1 MKKAIIAVVIIVAI
15 LAAAAVGVTAYAS
28 DGYTLPVDKWGD
40 RLGITGEETPEEDDN
55 KGQNDDIDDPGF
67 EEDDNKGQND
77 DIDNPGF
84 VVINPMDIELSNDSI
99 GFTNYVGMSEDYIAE
114 GPRTLT
120 ATVLPEQTI
129 NKELIWSVSFE
140 NAQSLWASGK
150 QPEDYIQIEE
160 ADDGFSAKV
169 KCVEPFAE
177 PIIITC
183 AAKGNTE
190 VYDTCKIDFYQYVID
205 YYVDYDGVQVR
216 YTDDTSGK
224 FSADIMC
231 SSGVTGPEHTI
242 DIYYELSDVYT
253 IEKIAEFEIVGTFYG
268 SHTFG
273 VDDSALQEGGT
284 CVTFTMDRNLL
295 KDRNNMPYDGKSEE
309 EIFEIVESIG
319 TGILNITGLGLPD
332 IRLKI
337 ELNPIS
343 AESNINRAPE
353 DVFVMQGQ
361 YINDLT
367 ETGKTFKTIYVPE
380 EINGQIVTGIN
391 LSYLDNLETLIIPSQ
406 VTGTLSCNMDPKLTT
421 VTIGDNSGITGLG
434 TGGFYGSKNLTVLD
448 LGENSQLVTI
458 PDSSFSYTNLQ
469 SIELPDSV
477 NIGRTAFQDC
487 EALKTVIIGE
497 NATIGESAF
506 SGCISL
512 ESITMGDNVT
522 LATSCFSGADK
533 ITQVIIPDG
542 TTSIPGYAFTSCDL
556 LTTVTIP
563 ASVTD
568 IYYRAFRSCPI
579 STINYLGTKEQW
591 NAINKI
597 DGWDERVG
605 DYTVVCTDGNII
617 PGAQ

>member
-1 MKKAIIAVVIIVAI
+1 MKKAIIAVIIIISI

-28 DGYTLPVDKWGD
+28 DGYTLPVDKWGE
-40 RLGITGEETPEEDDN
+40 RLGITEDKTPEEDD
-55 KGQNDDIDDPGF
+55 GQNQGDDIDD
-67 EEDDNKGQND
+67 
-77 DIDNPGF
+77 PGF

-99 GFTNYVGMSEDYIAE
+99 GFTNYEGMSEDYIAE
-114 GPRTLT
+114 YPRTLT

-183 AAKGNTE
+183 AVKGNTE
-190 VYDTCKIDFYQYVID
+190 VYDTCKVDFYQYVID

-231 SSGVTGPEHTI
+231 SSGVTGSEHTI

-253 IEKIAEFEIVGTFYG
+253 IERIAEFEIVGTFYG
-268 SHTFG
+268 SHIFE

-295 KDRNNMPYDGKSEE
+295 RSGGGQSYVDKTEE

-337 ELNPIS
+337 ELNPVS
-343 AESNINRAPE
+343 AESNINRDPE
-353 DVFVMQGQ
+353 DVFVMLGQ
-361 YINDLT
+361 FINDLT
-367 ETGKTFKTIYVPE
+367 DTGKTFKTIYIPE
-380 EINGQIVTGIN
+380 EINGQAVTNIN
-391 LSYLDNLETLIIPSQ
+391 LSYLDNLETLYIPSQ
-406 VTGTLSCNMDPKLTT
+406 AKGTLSCCDDPKLTT
-421 VTIGDNSGITGLG
+421 VIIGDNSGLTGTG
-434 TGGFYGSKNLTVLD
+434 TGGFCNSENLSVLE
-448 LGENSQLVTI
+448 LGENSIFTEI
-458 PDSSFSYTNLQ
+458 YDNSFTGTKLQ
-469 SIELPDSV
+469 KIELPNDV
-477 NIGRTAFQDC
+477 NIGKGAFANC
-487 EALKTVIIGE
+487 EMLETVVIGE
-497 NATIGESAF
+497 NAVIGESAF
-506 SGCISL
+506 NSCSMLKNIS
-512 ESITMGDNVT
+512 IGNNVT
-522 LATSCFSGADK
+522 LGTSCFSGAGK
-533 ITQVIIPDG
+533 VSEVVIPEG
-542 TTSIPGYAFTSCDL
+542 TIIIASRAFASCPE
-556 LTTVTIP
+556 LTKVTIP

-568 IYYRAFRSCPI
+568 IYYRAFMNSGVV
-579 STINYLGTKEQW
+579 TINYLGTKQQW
-591 NAINKI
+591 NEINKI
-597 DGWDERVG
+597 AGWDEFMEE
-605 DYTVVCTDGNII
+605 YEIVCSDGSLE
-617 PGAQ
+617 AK